1 MVFCEGRALLG
12 TSFVSLGWRAVI
24 DRDRLVVLHD
34 DVMVC
39 AHGADGFDKV
49 TWDHGGEAHL
59 LGRLLSANH
68 AIVTRDGGRVRL
80 GMLLRVRCWMGEVE
94 GEKLLGPLCHIRSQ

>member
-59 LGRLLSANH
+59 LERGSCQLTMLLSH
-68 AIVTRDGGRVRL
+68 ATVV
-80 GMLLRVRCWMGEVE
+80 V
-94 GEKLLGPLCHIRSQ
+94 